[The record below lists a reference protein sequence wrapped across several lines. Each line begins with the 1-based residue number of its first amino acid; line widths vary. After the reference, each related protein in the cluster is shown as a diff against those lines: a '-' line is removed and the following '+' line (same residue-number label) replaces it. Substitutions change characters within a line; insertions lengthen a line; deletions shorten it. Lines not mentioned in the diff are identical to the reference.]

1 MHSNCRVRKIIT
13 KLLMTGN
20 FFFLVFKI
28 TISKISLGVLIT
40 LAFLARSSKTEIQ
53 PVLTGR
59 TGPAVE

>member
-1 MHSNCRVRKIIT
+1 MA
-13 KLLMTGN
+13 GN
-20 FFFLVFKI
+20 FFFFLVFKI

>member
-1 MHSNCRVRKIIT
+1 MAGIFF
-13 KLLMTGN
+13 

>member
-1 MHSNCRVRKIIT
+1 
-13 KLLMTGN
+13 MTGN